1 MINHRWSIF
10 SNSLCMICKWKIWD
24 SLKSSINH
32 PIFMENSTKMDDLG
46 YPIYSKLTKEVVGYH
61 DPINHS

>member
-1 MINHRWSIF
+1 
-10 SNSLCMICKWKIWD
+10 MICKWKIWD